1 MLDKREMIFI
11 SSTNRSDAR
20 NFHVS
25 DYYRTPIPK
34 IKEFLSEF
42 SKHENILNSKIR
54 ILDPCAGGDNT
65 NPMSYPTAIQEFSNQ
80 DISIDTVDIR
90 DDSRANLKQD
100 YLKFQSKEKYDVIIT
115 NPPFNIS
122 LDIINKALNDVKE
135 DGFVI
140 MLLRLNYLGG
150 KVRQELW
157 KNNMPKYIFVHNK
170 RMSFTDD
177 KKTDSIEYAHF
188 VWQKGYN
195 PKFSKLKVL
204 ISQKN

>member
-1 MLDKREMIFI
+1 
-11 SSTNRSDAR
+11 
-20 NFHVS
+20 
-25 DYYRTPIPK
+25 
-34 IKEFLSEF
+34 
-42 SKHENILNSKIR
+42 
-54 ILDPCAGGDNT
+54 
-65 NPMSYPTAIQEFSNQ
+65 MSYPTAIQGFSNQ
-80 DISIDTVDIR
+80 DILIDTIDIR
-90 DDSRANLKQD
+90 EDSRANLNQD
-100 YLKFQSKEKYDVIIT
+100 YLEFRPKEKYDLIIT

-150 KVRQELW
+150 KIRQELW
-157 KNNMPKYIFVHNK
+157 QNTMPKYVFVHNK

-195 PKFSKLKVL
+195 PNFSKLKVL
-204 ISQKN
+204 ISR